1 MLLLTRN
8 KNDERETA
16 LLGVLWVLSVHFHKQ
31 RDPPLAKKKKEEKEK
46 RRPDGAF
53 SHIFRW
59 LLVIYLPTQKELE
72 WVCNTH
78 FHFCCMYN
86 VMY

>member
-31 RDPPLAKKKKEEKEK
+31 RDPPLAKKKKKK
-46 RRPDGAF
+46 RKKKGDQTE
-53 SHIFRW
+53 
-59 LLVIYLPTQKELE
+59 LLVISLDGYL
-72 WVCNTH
+72 
-78 FHFCCMYN
+78 
-86 VMY
+86 